1 MNVFASNGFGGLPM
15 NEVGFARLTEI
26 MATHD
31 ELREIVVN
39 SEVFAR
45 HRP

>member
-15 NEVGFARLTEI
+15 NEVGFSRSTAS

-31 ELREIVVN
+31 EL
-39 SEVFAR
+39 SEVVVKSEVSSQR
-45 HRP
+45 RS